1 MSGHDYFFEGTHLY
15 KGKYPRKD
23 EELDALAEVGENVGK
38 GGDGRRSDEVKLVQR
53 EQNLRC
59 LSFLEI
65 FIPGSNPFGTY
76 QVEGRLRPEQKEV
89 VRTQPKLLRMGKTY
103 FKSRCLFLVL

>member
-65 FIPGSNPFGTY
+65 FIPGST
-76 QVEGRLRPEQKEV
+76 VILSALTKSKEDCA
-89 VRTQPKLLRMGKTY
+89 L
-103 FKSRCLFLVL
+103 SRKR

>member
-59 LSFLEI
+59 LD
-65 FIPGSNPFGTY
+65 
-76 QVEGRLRPEQKEV
+76 
-89 VRTQPKLLRMGKTY
+89 LLLGNIYSWK
-103 FKSRCLFLVL
+103 